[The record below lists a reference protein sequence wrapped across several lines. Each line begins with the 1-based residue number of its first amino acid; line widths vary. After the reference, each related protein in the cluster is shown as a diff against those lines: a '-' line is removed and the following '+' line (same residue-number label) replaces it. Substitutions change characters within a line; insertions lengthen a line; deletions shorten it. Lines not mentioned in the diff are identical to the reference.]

1 MTYTW
6 NVVITS
12 NPTMPNSVSNTL
24 PSSCV
29 TFDLVA
35 GIYNFDFTPT
45 EVGKFMFNISSGGL
59 IPLNGPMAFTVLPG

>member
-12 NPTMPNSVSNTL
+12 NPPMPNSASITL

-35 GIYNFDFTPT
+35 GIYNIDFTPT
-45 EVGKFMFNISSGGL
+45 QVGKFMFNISSGGL